1 MRAIILAA
9 GVGSRLQAL
18 SGGKPKCLVEIG
30 GRPLIL
36 HQIEAL
42 ADHGI
47 GPVLIVAGYKAD
59 EVRKVV
65 GDRAEFIVNDRYE
78 ETNSLYS
85 LWLARDRVEGPFILL
100 NCDLFFS
107 PEILERLLDGPANAL
122 AYDSTSSRGREQTK
136 IAVKDGR
143 VVDIGKDVPTGS
155 ARGESLGTLKFNAE
169 GAKAMFEAADRLV
182 REGNERAWVIE
193 ATRATAAQV
202 GIHAINVAGL
212 SWTEIDFPYDLDV
225 ARREVWPAIYKT
237 RWRTHVLWRR
247 TRWLVFAALAIAIAT
262 AGWVANERL
271 GPASIDWETMPLT
284 GGRPA
289 TIDRKGK
296 PQSWWVLGTGETAA
310 GRVSGAIAAVEIR
323 LVLDGKQPGAGYRY
337 AVAISLDGKPHD
349 WRAFSSDIDST
360 VAWPDG
366 PVGDRDRI
374 DIPLTPGVH
383 EIGVSLLGGH
393 GSHMLV
399 RIRQSDVREE

>member
-47 GPVLIVAGYKAD
+47 GPVLVVAGYKAD
-59 EVRKVV
+59 EVRSVV
-65 GDRAEFIVNDRYE
+65 GDRAEFIVNERYQ

-85 LWLARDRVEGPFILL
+85 LWLAREHVDGPFILL

-107 PEILERLLDGPANAL
+107 PEILERLIDAPANSL

-136 IAVKDGR
+136 IAVKEGR
-143 VVDIGKDVPTGS
+143 VVDIGKDVPAGS
-155 ARGESLGTLKFNAE
+155 ARGESLGTLKFDAE
-169 GAKAMFEAADRLV
+169 GGKAMFEAADRLI

-193 ATRATAAQV
+193 ATRAASTQV
-202 GIHAINVAGL
+202 PIHAVNVAGL
-212 SWTEIDFPYDLDV
+212 PWTEIDFPYDLDV
-225 ARREVWPAIYKT
+225 ARREVWPTIYRT
-237 RWRTHVLWRR
+237 RWREQVYWRR
-247 TRWLVFAALAIAIAT
+247 TRWLLLGAGAVLIAT
-262 AGWVANERL
+262 AGWSANARV
-271 GPASIDWETMPLT
+271 GPASIDWETMPLA
-284 GGRPA
+284 GGASA
-289 TIDRKGK
+289 TIERRGK
-296 PQSWWVLGTGETAA
+296 PQAWWALAPGESAV
-310 GRVSGAIAAVEIR
+310 GRVSGAMAAVEIR
-323 LVLDGKQPGAGYRY
+323 LVLDGTPSAAGYRY

-349 WRAFSSDIDST
+349 WRAFTSAVDTT
-360 VAWPDG
+360 VAWPSG

-374 DIPLTPGVH
+374 DIPLAPGTH

-393 GSHMLV
+393 GSRILV